1 LYNVTELGNNIM
13 NTQEFLSVEEAAAEL
28 KVTARRVRQI
38 CEQGL
43 LGQRIGSVW
52 AISRHEL
59 DEFKQIER
67 KPGRPKGG

>member
-1 LYNVTELGNNIM
+1 MYNVTELGNNIM

-28 KVTARRVRQI
+28 GVTARRVRQI

-52 AISRHEL
+52 AISRREL
-59 DEFKQIER
+59 NEFKQIER
-67 KPGRPKGG
+67 KPGRPKGS